1 MKKQEKERIQRYLF
15 RISRGSKCDF
25 AQLSKMTG
33 IPKAT
38 LHRYKDEP
46 DIIPLNRLL
55 LIADA
60 MEIRPQEASIL
71 LLGREK

>member
-15 RISRGSKCDF
+15 RLSRGSKCDF

-33 IPKAT
+33 IPKTT

-60 MEIRPQEASIL
+60 MEISVADAGYL
-71 LLGREK
+71 VTGRRN

>member
-1 MKKQEKERIQRYLF
+1 
-15 RISRGSKCDF
+15 
-25 AQLSKMTG
+25 MTG
-33 IPKAT
+33 IPKTT
-38 LHRYKDEP
+38 LRRYKDEP

-60 MEIRPQEASIL
+60 MEIRPHEASIL